1 MTETRPNSNPPRQVF
16 SDRLNEFLDQMQEGA
31 TPNFGSFCSFC
42 YNPLPQGF
50 DRCDHCGQST
60 MERAPLSSIP
70 QEVLDM
76 HRRKLKRESLVVNS
90 FAYVGLALGLA
101 LFLGMVAINVLYM
114 EKALWFFILAT
125 FIFLVGSRL
134 LAGVFGGII
143 GDELGFRYANRHLSE
158 DWADHVSNREVA
170 RQE

>member
-1 MTETRPNSNPPRQVF
+1 
-16 SDRLNEFLDQMQEGA
+16 
-31 TPNFGSFCSFC
+31 
-42 YNPLPQGF
+42 
-50 DRCDHCGQST
+50 
-60 MERAPLSSIP
+60 
-70 QEVLDM
+70 
-76 HRRKLKRESLVVNS
+76 
-90 FAYVGLALGLA
+90 
-101 LFLGMVAINVLYM
+101 MVAINVLYM